1 MTDDS
6 LVEWREWG
14 REPFDVAERAG
25 KPLLLSL
32 SATWCVACHEMDR
45 TTYAD
50 PQLAAHVSERFV
62 PVRVDV
68 DRQPRVRERY
78 QMGGFPSTVFCTPD
92 GRVISGAGF
101 MSEEMLRGVLDSV
114 HEKWDGKGS
123 ETGRVPRALRDPDPP
138 AGEVTADVEAQMVEQ
153 VAGAFD
159 EEFGGWGT
167 DAKFPLPRTVE
178 FAAKRDRDRATRTLE
193 AVQTHLYDTYDGGFY
208 RYASNRNWGGE
219 IHREKLLD
227 ENAALVRA
235 FATGYLYT
243 GEDAY
248 RETAE
253 GTAEYL
259 TTDLWTGDAFAGSQ
273 AGGDY
278 FTLEPTE
285 REEADPPAV
294 DETVYADRNGLT
306 ADALFR
312 LGAYTGDEA
321 PTRYAE
327 RALDHV
333 RETLVDGGEVR
344 HFAGE
349 ASESGLLLDQAR
361 VLAGLTTAVQAVG
374 GGCGG
379 NTGVGD
385 DEEGDDDY
393 YLAQARAVAD
403 YALEHLQADEGAFLD
418 GPAEGPGML
427 DRPLRP
433 LETNVELVHALLDLA
448 ALVEA
453 KGGDEPSVDAD
464 ADAGP
469 NTAGSRYRDAAGD
482 ALRAFAGAAD
492 RMGPGV
498 ADYAAACAR
507 YVYDPLVV
515 ETPSPGTDLHRAA
528 WLVADHEKV
537 VVPGDRENAVVV
549 RGGERSEPA
558 STPEELT
565 ERAADGPAPS
575 P

>member
-114 HEKWDGKGS
+114 REKWDGKGS

-248 RETAE
+248 RETAA

-259 TTDLWTGDAFAGSQ
+259 TTDLWTGEAFAGSQ

-278 FTLEPTE
+278 YTLEPSD
-285 REEADPPAV
+285 REEADPPHV
-294 DETVYADRNGLT
+294 DPTVFADRNGLA
-306 ADALFR
+306 ADALLR
-312 LGAYTGDEA
+312 LHAVTDAEA
-321 PTRYAE
+321 PRRFAE

-333 RETLVDGGEVR
+333 LGELVADGTVIHYREGGETGESDLLVDG
-344 HFAGE
+344 
-349 ASESGLLLDQAR
+349 AR
-361 VLAGLTTAVQAVG
+361 LLAGLTTAVQT
-374 GGCGG
+374 
-379 NTGVGD
+379 TG
-385 DEEGDDDY
+385 ERR
-393 YLAQARAVAD
+393 YLQAARTVAD
-403 YALEHLQADEGAFLD
+403 GVLDLQAPDGAFLD
-418 GPAEGPGML
+418 GPATGPGLL

-433 LETNVELVHALLDLA
+433 LDTNVELADALIDLA
-448 ALVEA
+448 YLAE
-453 KGGDEPSVDAD
+453 EP
-464 ADAGP
+464 
-469 NTAGSRYRDAAGD
+469 RYREAAGG
-482 ALRAFAGAAD
+482 ALSVFAGAAD
-492 RMGPGV
+492 RMGVEV
-498 ADYAAACAR
+498 AAYAAACAR
-507 YVYDPLVV
+507 HHDDPLDI
-515 ETPSPGTDLHRAA
+515 ETPAAGTDLHRAA
-528 WLVADHEKV
+528 LRVADHEKV
-537 VVPGDRENAVVV
+537 VVPGDREAAVVL
-549 RGGERSEPA
+549 RSGDRSAPAGTPGELETRVAE
-558 STPEELT
+558 T
-565 ERAADGPAPS
+565 DQPS
-575 P
+575 LE